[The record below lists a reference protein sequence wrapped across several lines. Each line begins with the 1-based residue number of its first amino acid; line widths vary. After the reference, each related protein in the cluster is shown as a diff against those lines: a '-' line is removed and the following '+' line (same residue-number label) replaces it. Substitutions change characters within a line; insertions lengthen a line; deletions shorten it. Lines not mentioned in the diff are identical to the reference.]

1 MKKMSSIALCGKDF
15 ILTSSSPISISS
27 SSYSSSLSSSS
38 SSVPTNTS
46 QFGFVPPSGQPD
58 LQSRTGPRVRGSAE
72 KAAHQG
78 QVLSGLPHECH
89 GPGTG
94 KGSCNAK
101 KEKKH
106 KNPPC
111 DRLSPAWCI
120 LGSKAKRLK
129 GTPPAKL
136 NLASTFKIIP

>member
-15 ILTSSSPISISS
+15 ILTSSSPISL
-27 SSYSSSLSSSS
+27 SYS

-89 GPGTG
+89 GPGAG

-106 KNPPC
+106 KTHLVIVSHPRDAFL
-111 DRLSPAWCI
+111 DRRPSA
-120 LGSKAKRLK
+120 SKAL
-129 GTPPAKL
+129 L
-136 NLASTFKIIP
+136 LQN

>member
-15 ILTSSSPISISS
+15 ILTSSSPISI
-27 SSYSSSLSSSS
+27 SSSS

-89 GPGTG
+89 GPGAG

-106 KNPPC
+106 KTHLVIVSHPRDAFL
-111 DRLSPAWCI
+111 DRRPSA
-120 LGSKAKRLK
+120 SKAL
-129 GTPPAKL
+129 L
-136 NLASTFKIIP
+136 LQN

>member
-1 MKKMSSIALCGKDF
+1 MKKMSSIALCGKDL

-89 GPGTG
+89 GPGAG

-106 KNPPC
+106 KTHLVIVSHPRDAFL
-111 DRLSPAWCI
+111 DRRPSA
-120 LGSKAKRLK
+120 SKAL
-129 GTPPAKL
+129 L
-136 NLASTFKIIP
+136 LQN